1 MNAIGEMD
9 KWGSVKRPHGIIAEL
24 SNWKL
29 NRSQYIYW
37 IKNNLI
43 F

>member
-1 MNAIGEMD
+1 MNAGEME
-9 KWGSVKRPHGIIAEL
+9 KRGSVKRTNGIIAEL

-29 NRSQYIYW
+29 CRSQYIYW